1 MAASRGAAKGTQ
13 GRGWGVTL
21 VALPLSFVRSVV
33 CAERGRG
40 GGEEGWWEGG
50 RGGGGGGAVG
60 VSGALEEVVWMLQRY
75 GGNYFSKV
83 LCTSQYLVM

>member
-1 MAASRGAAKGTQ
+1 VAASRGAAKGTQ
-13 GRGWGVTL
+13 GGGWCVSL

-33 CAERGRG
+33 CAERGWG
-40 GGEEGWWEGG
+40 GGEEGWGSG
-50 RGGGGGGAVG
+50 RGGGGGGAGG

-83 LCTSQYLVM
+83 LCTSLYLVM